1 MTSMEEAVAIQVEV
15 NGKIYKAEV
24 EPRLLLCDFIRH
36 HLGLK
41 GTHVGCEH
49 GVCGCCTVKLNGRT
63 ARSCLTFAVQADGCS
78 VETLESLAGDG
89 PLTPLQM
96 AFHENH
102 ALQCGFCTP
111 GFLMVLTEFLERT
124 PEPTEAQI
132 TQALSSN
139 LCRCTGYVNM
149 IAAVRQVVAKKL

>member
-1 MTSMEEAVAIQVEV
+1 
-15 NGKIYKAEV
+15 
-24 EPRLLLCDFIRH
+24 
-36 HLGLK
+36 
-41 GTHVGCEH
+41 
-49 GVCGCCTVKLNGRT
+49 
-63 ARSCLTFAVQADGCS
+63 
-78 VETLESLAGDG
+78 
-89 PLTPLQM
+89 LQM